1 MAKVRMNISI
11 GEQTQKLLYAYSEKL
26 DMSISAIITMLINNY
41 DKEQNAL
48 NIMNNAELFNK
59 IVEEINNGAQ
69 RDSENNL

>member
-1 MAKVRMNISI
+1 MAKIRMNISI

-48 NIMNNAELFNK
+48 NIMNNAEFFNK

-69 RDSENNL
+69 RDSENN